1 MRFTPGDYAEL
12 LAHYL
17 GDGTISSGARS
28 FRLRIA
34 LDAKYPGI
42 IDDARALLERCFPR
56 NPTGLVQAHGGT
68 MYFVS
73 LYSTHLPCLFPQHG
87 PGLKHLRKLRFE
99 TWQWSQIESAPWR
112 FIRGCIRT
120 DGCCFVNRTGPYEY
134 LSYDFSNMSEEI
146 TRLFTAACDLVG
158 VEYRVANGNARGM
171 WDVRIN
177 RRASVAANAGARGAK
192 DVRTRY
198 FELPPAAVA
207 ELVYAHGS
215 GPCGRKPV
223 EVRILSAALF
233 RPRIAGYPLLRS
245 RLARR
250 YRLGD

>member
-1 MRFTPGDYAEL
+1 MTGTARPTCARPWSRPCPRCWRAARPMRFTPGDYAEL

-87 PGLKHLRKLRFE
+87 PGLKHQRKIRARDVAME
-99 TWQWSQIESAPWR
+99 PDRVGPRGASSAAASAS
-112 FIRGCIRT
+112 

-134 LSYDFSNMSEEI
+134 LSYDFSNMSEDIADSSPQPAI
-146 TRLFTAACDLVG
+146 TSASSTRAATAAA
-158 VEYRVANGNARGM
+158 RHVARADQPSCKRGANAR
-171 WDVRIN
+171 
-177 RRASVAANAGARGAK
+177 ARGAQGVS
-192 DVRTRY
+192 DR
-198 FELPPAAVA
+198 
-207 ELVYAHGS
+207 
-215 GPCGRKPV
+215 
-223 EVRILSAALF
+223 
-233 RPRIAGYPLLRS
+233 
-245 RLARR
+245 
-250 YRLGD
+250 